1 VPADI
6 FLPGTAIN
14 GGSGSRLP
22 LIPRNALARDVKN
35 RIQLN
40 CDHQSL
46 ECSAR
51 LSGSV
56 SLSCRGTVEDVAAGI
71 DFASPFGSLDL
82 QLKKDIRCGKHAT
95 VSLMGEAFNIL
106 NETNIRGTTNANYSG
121 RNI

>member
-1 VPADI
+1 MLCPSVRERFPV
-6 FLPGTAIN
+6 LPGH
-14 GGSGSRLP
+14 G
-22 LIPRNALARDVKN
+22 
-35 RIQLN
+35 
-40 CDHQSL
+40 
-46 ECSAR
+46 
-51 LSGSV
+51 
-56 SLSCRGTVEDVAAGI
+56 RGCCGGI